1 MKTSKNNKIASRKIN
16 LQPILLLTL
25 LEYSMDRGEKT
36 YNSILDLSFQ
46 IFSLSIKYL
55 IK

>member
-1 MKTSKNNKIASRKIN
+1 MKASKNNKIASRKIN
-16 LQPILLLTL
+16 LQPILFLTL
-25 LEYSMDRGEKT
+25 LEYSMDREEKT

-55 IK
+55 MK